1 MLIDPVLEMVERD
14 LQLIE
19 ELGLTLESV
28 INTHCH
34 ADHVTG
40 SGLIKTKL
48 PGVKSMI
55 AAASGAQADVKLA
68 HGDRI
73 PVGDIIIEVR
83 ATPGHTSGCL
93 SLVCD
98 GMVFTGDALLIRG
111 CGRTDFQDG
120 SSETLYES
128 VHSQIFTLPV
138 STLVYPAHDYKGH
151 NQSTV
156 GEEKRLNPR
165 LTQSKE
171 GFVELMAGLGLSY
184 PKKID
189 EALPRNMLCGSQD

>member
-1 MLIDPVLEMVERD
+1 M
-14 LQLIE
+14 
-19 ELGLTLESV
+19 
-28 INTHCH
+28 
-34 ADHVTG
+34 
-40 SGLIKTKL
+40 
-48 PGVKSMI
+48 
-55 AAASGAQADVKLA
+55 
-68 HGDRI
+68 
-73 PVGDIIIEVR
+73 
-83 ATPGHTSGCL
+83 
-93 SLVCD
+93 VCD

-128 VHSQIFTLPV
+128 VHSQIFTLPA